1 MLAIL
6 DDGFSIVSQVDYQ
19 EYHESDTNKTVD
31 TGIATSATLL
41 SKLLKINL
49 RGNLSS
55 EESSGDIKNCK
66 QKKIHTNVS
75 LLSKFID
82 YLNDNNILKRNIDFS
97 TDEVG
102 DFIEIVTFNKKG
114 YRHH

>member
-1 MLAIL
+1 MVLDMLAIL

-66 QKKIHTNVS
+66 QKNT
-75 LLSKFID
+75 
-82 YLNDNNILKRNIDFS
+82 Y
-97 TDEVG
+97 
-102 DFIEIVTFNKKG
+102 
-114 YRHH
+114 

>member
-19 EYHESDTNKTVD
+19 EYHELDTNKTVD

-66 QKKIHTNVS
+66 QKKYILTFH
-75 LLSKFID
+75 FF
-82 YLNDNNILKRNIDFS
+82 LNL
-97 TDEVG
+97 
-102 DFIEIVTFNKKG
+102 
-114 YRHH
+114 

>member
-66 QKKIHTNVS
+66 KKKYILTFH
-75 LLSKFID
+75 FF
-82 YLNDNNILKRNIDFS
+82 LNL
-97 TDEVG
+97 
-102 DFIEIVTFNKKG
+102 
-114 YRHH
+114 